1 MREGDR
7 VTSPHEEEHL
17 GDLLSALPPAPEA
30 WVRAAKELPVAQ
42 QRLDEIIERA
52 ETDEDYRRRVVTDPE
67 SALEEADVVAH
78 AGTIEI
84 IRRRLDGKKEEQ
96 R

>member
-1 MREGDR
+1 MKEGDR
-7 VTSPHEEEHL
+7 VTPHDEEHL

-30 WVRAAKELPVAQ
+30 WVRTAKELPVAQ
-42 QRLDEIIERA
+42 QRLAEIVERA
-52 ETDEDYRRRVVTDPE
+52 EADEDYRRRVVTDPE

-78 AGTIEI
+78 AENIKI